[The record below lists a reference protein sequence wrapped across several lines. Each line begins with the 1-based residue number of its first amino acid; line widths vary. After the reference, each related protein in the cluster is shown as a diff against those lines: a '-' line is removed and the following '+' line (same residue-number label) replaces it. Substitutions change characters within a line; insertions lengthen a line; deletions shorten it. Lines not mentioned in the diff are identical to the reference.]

1 MRILVIEDDNQLAAF
16 LEHGLKEEGF
26 AVDIAG
32 TGEEGEELT
41 DAFEYDLLV
50 VDVMLPLM
58 NGLDVCRD
66 LRQRKL
72 PTPILITSGKRSV
85 EDRIR
90 GLDAGADDYIT
101 KPFIFGELMARIRA
115 LLRREHSIIQP
126 KLSAGLIIMD
136 TMNREVMIGENKVDL
151 TKREFAILEYLLR
164 HQNKVVTRT
173 SLEQHVWD
181 QEFDSGSNMVDVYIR
196 RLRQKIGDDDAR
208 LIETLRGAGYRLV
221 NDRQVL

>member
-26 AVDIAG
+26 AVDVAE

-41 DAFEYDLLV
+41 SAYEYDLLV
-50 VDVMLPLM
+50 VDIMLPLM

-66 LRQRKL
+66 LRQRKMS
-72 PTPILITSGKRSV
+72 TPILITSGQRSV

-136 TMNREVMIGENKVDL
+136 TMNREVMIGENKADL

-181 QEFDSGSNMVDVYIR
+181 QDFDIGSNMVDVYIR
-196 RLRQKIGDDDAR
+196 RLREKIGDRDAR
-208 LIETLRGAGYRLV
+208 LIETVRGAGYRLA
-221 NDRQVL
+221 NDH

>member
-26 AVDIAG
+26 AVDVAE

-41 DAFEYDLLV
+41 SAYEYDLLV
-50 VDVMLPLM
+50 VDIMLPLM

-66 LRQRKL
+66 LRQRKMS
-72 PTPILITSGKRSV
+72 TPILITSGQRSV

-136 TMNREVMIGENKVDL
+136 TMNREVMIGENKADL

-181 QEFDSGSNMVDVYIR
+181 QDFDIGSNMVDVYIR
-196 RLRQKIGDDDAR
+196 RLRQKIGDRDAR
-208 LIETLRGAGYRLV
+208 LIETVRGAGYRLA
-221 NDRQVL
+221 NDH